1 MRMIFHLM
9 VMVLVLTGTAQA
21 EPTIEELDAH
31 AVAMYFTADADSPVS
46 VKYIFKE
53 LQTLVPGMEEG
64 EEAFVAP
71 CVGRARAFGWDQYE
85 VDAITG
91 MNEIE
96 FCRLIEAKR
105 PWVRDEYAR
114 NVMEPYCNGG
124 KMISLTAYGK
134 RNQAERVAKAEGM
147 GIHLAA
153 LAVWRFVGR
162 EIEWM
167 CGGSG

>member
-1 MRMIFHLM
+1 MQMILGLM
-9 VMVLVLTGTAQA
+9 VTALVLTGTAQA
-21 EPTIEELDAH
+21 EPTVEELDAY
-31 AVAMYFTADADSPVS
+31 AIAMYFAADADSPVS

-71 CVGRARAFGWDQYE
+71 CVGRARAFGWDQYA
-85 VDAITG
+85 VDPITD

-96 FCRLIEAKR
+96 FCRTIETKR
-105 PWVRDEYAR
+105 PWVRDEYAQDAT
-114 NVMEPYCNGG
+114 EPYCNGG

-153 LAVWRFVGR
+153 LAVWRFVGK